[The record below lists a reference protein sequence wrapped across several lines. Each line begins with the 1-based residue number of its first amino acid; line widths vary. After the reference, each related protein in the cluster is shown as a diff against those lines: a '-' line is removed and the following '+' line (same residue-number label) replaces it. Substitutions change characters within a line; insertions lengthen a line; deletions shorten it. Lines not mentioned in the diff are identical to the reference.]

1 MGIPSRCQVNMYALY
16 SKSFAKGATDL
27 NKNDFHA
34 GHNFKVSSKGSASS
48 GASFEV
54 AASDKPNDKANNA
67 LDDASIT
74 VKIPVDKAFSVS
86 LKTTAGKDTEVT
98 TEMKATDAATLSLV
112 AKNFDVAAK
121 DLVLTG
127 SVNYVDPAFSME
139 GKFGLFDG
147 PKCYKDDATK
157 FNYGTGTLGASG
169 AFAFECP
176 FAEGVSVGLQPAIGF
191 GKDKSAL
198 FNMPFAIG
206 GGGKDFQL
214 AFTGGFVLDGGKP
227 TPSSGGIKGLYDVS
241 SDLKVGFEVEHMYYN
256 VDAKAVYKEAAK
268 KDSFD
273 VKIGAEYK
281 VSDKTTIKGK
291 GTFKDGKITF
301 DSVFKTAL
309 DGKKTLAVGTK
320 FSEGKPSVGLTF
332 NLE

>member
-1 MGIPSRCQVNMYALY
+1 MYALY

-27 NKNDFHA
+27 NKNDFYD
-34 GHNFKVSSKGSASS
+34 GFNFKVASKGSTDS
-48 GASFEV
+48 GVSFEV
-54 AASDKPNDKANNA
+54 AASDKPNEKAANA
-67 LDDASIT
+67 LDDASVT

-98 TEMKATDAATLSLV
+98 TELKATDAATLSLV

-127 SVNYVDPAFSME
+127 SLNYVDPLFSME

-147 PKCYKDDATK
+147 PKCYKTDEFSAA
-157 FNYGTGTLGASG
+157 TGTLGASG

-176 FAEGVSVGLQPAIGF
+176 FAEGVSIGLQPAIGY
-191 GKDKSAL
+191 GKEKKTL

-227 TPSSGGIKGLYDVS
+227 TPSSGGLKGLYNVS
-241 SDLKVGFEVEHMYYN
+241 SDMKVGFEVEHMFYK
-256 VDAKAVYKEAAK
+256 VDAKAVYKEAEK
-268 KDSFD
+268 KDNFE

-281 VSDKTTIKGK
+281 VSDKTTVKGK

-301 DSVFKTAL
+301 DSVIKTAL
-309 DGKKTLAVGTK
+309 DGKKTFSAGAK